1 MKDGGEL
8 MFEKMAR
15 WLMTWVARN
24 ADATQREW
32 ADAMIAELEAI
43 GGGAAQLMWA
53 LGGLRLLWRPFGEQ
67 AVRMLLCIAA
77 VVASNYAYTKF
88 ATARPI
94 TLFFYGQQL
103 YLPLLGMLAYRMTRR
118 PWVGALTGISAS
130 LLGFVVLQILGYGT
144 TGAASSFAT
153 GSPGVFVQILLCVVI
168 GAAFGIAGGVVNGD
182 GRRAAI
188 AAS

>member
-1 MKDGGEL
+1 
-8 MFEKMAR
+8 MFEKTAR

-32 ADAMIAELEAI
+32 ADAMLAELEAI
-43 GGGAAQLMWA
+43 DGGAAQLMWA
-53 LGGLRLLWRPFGEQ
+53 LGGLRLLWRPYGEQ

-77 VVASNYAYTKF
+77 VVVSNYTYTKF

-103 YLPLLGMLAYRMTRR
+103 YLPLLGMLAYRATRR
-118 PWVGALTGISAS
+118 PWVAALTGITAS
-130 LLGFVVLQILGYGT
+130 LLGFVALHILGYGT
-144 TGAASSFAT
+144 TGAASQFAT
-153 GSPGVFVQILLCVVI
+153 GSPGMYVQIVLCVAI
-168 GAAFGIAGGVVNGD
+168 GAAFGTAGSVVNAY
-182 GRRAAI
+182 GRHTAI